1 MQGKVQKMEEVKW
14 LIGISM
20 ALVTMIGGF
29 IARDR
34 QVMARIQEGDEKIQ
48 KAVDDVRREY
58 VRRDDLK
65 DHLQSIEKS
74 LVQSRDEQREMARRI
89 DALITSIAN
98 SRSDK

>member
-1 MQGKVQKMEEVKW
+1 MEEVKW
-14 LIGISM
+14 LIGILM
-20 ALVTMIGGF
+20 AFVTMIGGF

-34 QVMARIQEGDEKIQ
+34 QVMARIQDGDEKIQ
-48 KAVDDVRREY
+48 KAVDDVRKEY

-98 SRSDK
+98 SRGDK

>member
-1 MQGKVQKMEEVKW
+1 MEEVKW
-14 LIGISM
+14 LIGILM

-34 QVMARIQEGDEKIQ
+34 QVMARINDGDEKIQ
-48 KAVDDVRREY
+48 RAVDDVRKEY

-89 DALITSIAN
+89 DALITSIAK

>member
-1 MQGKVQKMEEVKW
+1 MEEVKW
-14 LIGISM
+14 LIGILM
-20 ALVTMIGGF
+20 ALVAMIGGF

-34 QVMARIQEGDEKIQ
+34 QVMARIQDGDEKIQ
-48 KAVDDVRREY
+48 KAMDDVRKEY

>member
-1 MQGKVQKMEEVKW
+1 
-14 LIGISM
+14 M
-20 ALVTMIGGF
+20 ALATTIGGL

-34 QVMARIQEGDEKIQ
+34 QVMARINEGDEKIQ
-48 KAVDDVRREY
+48 KAVDDVRKEY

-89 DALITSIAN
+89 DALITSIAK

>member
-1 MQGKVQKMEEVKW
+1 MEEVKW
-14 LIGISM
+14 LTGILM
-20 ALVTMIGGF
+20 PLVTMIGGF

-34 QVMARIQEGDEKIQ
+34 QVMARIQDGDEKIQ

-74 LVQSRDEQREMARRI
+74 LIEARDERRDMARRI
-89 DALITSIAN
+89 DAFITSIAK
-98 SRSDK
+98 SRGDK

>member
-1 MQGKVQKMEEVKW
+1 
-14 LIGISM
+14 M
-20 ALVTMIGGF
+20 ALVTMIGGL

-34 QVMARIQEGDEKIQ
+34 QVMARINEGDEKIQ
-48 KAVDDVRREY
+48 KAVDDVRKEY

-89 DALITSIAN
+89 DALITSIAK

>member
-1 MQGKVQKMEEVKW
+1 
-14 LIGISM
+14 M
-20 ALVTMIGGF
+20 ALVAMIGGL
-29 IARDR
+29 IAQDR
-34 QVMARIQEGDEKIQ
+34 QVMARINEGNEKIQ
-48 KAVDDVRREY
+48 KAVDDVRKEY

-89 DALITSIAN
+89 DALITSIAK

>member
-1 MQGKVQKMEEVKW
+1 MEEVKW
-14 LIGISM
+14 LIRILM
-20 ALVTMIGGF
+20 ALVTMIGGL

-34 QVMARIQEGDEKIQ
+34 QVMARIQDGDEKIQ

>member
-14 LIGISM
+14 LIGIIIAM
-20 ALVTMIGGF
+20 VTMIGGF

-34 QVMARIQEGDEKIQ
+34 QVMARIHEGDEKIQ

-65 DHLQSIEKS
+65 DHLQAIEKS
-74 LVQSRDEQREMARRI
+74 LVQARGEQREMARRI
-89 DALITSIAN
+89 DTLITSIAN

>member
-1 MQGKVQKMEEVKW
+1 MEEVKW
-14 LIGISM
+14 LIGILM
-20 ALVTMIGGF
+20 TLVTMIGGF

-34 QVMARIQEGDEKIQ
+34 QVMSLIHEGDEKIQ
-48 KAVDDVRREY
+48 KEVDAVRKEY

-89 DALITSIAN
+89 DALITSIVK
-98 SRSDK
+98 SRSDE